1 LNTIPAL
8 VAKAEASLRAARLL
22 GSEGYLDFAV
32 GRLHAVMHY
41 VAEAFLIRH
50 GYAVSDPGSVATA
63 FALHLT
69 ATGYLPETF
78 NRFLA
83 EADRLRRRAEY
94 ETDTGITAENVAE
107 QIERAK
113 AFLYLA
119 REELSDTPK

>member
-1 LNTIPAL
+1 MNTIPAL
-8 VAKAEASLRAARLL
+8 IAKAEESLRATRLL
-22 GSEGYLDFAV
+22 ASEGFYDFAV
-32 GRLHAVMHY
+32 GRVHAVMHY

-50 GYAVSDPGSVATA
+50 GYAVAAPSSVASA

-78 NRFLA
+78 NRFLV
-83 EADRLRRRAEY
+83 EAARLRDRAEY
-94 ETDTGITAENVAE
+94 QTDTGITADDVAE
-107 QIERAK
+107 QIDRAK